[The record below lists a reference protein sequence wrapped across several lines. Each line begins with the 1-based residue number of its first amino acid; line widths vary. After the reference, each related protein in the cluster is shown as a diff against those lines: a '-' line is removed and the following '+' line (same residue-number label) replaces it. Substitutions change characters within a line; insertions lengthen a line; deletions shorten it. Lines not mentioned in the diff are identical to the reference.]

1 MASEQELMALMAQG
15 GQDEGAPMGGAPGM
29 MPGMEPPMPPS
40 PPMGSPMST
49 PEPKAGQREA
59 AMINVSM
66 ALDLIEQA
74 LPALGSASPEGKKL
88 LSVLNS
94 LTGLLGPRKQR
105 TGELQNAEI
114 LQLLQNLPQAG
125 GGTPASK
132 MIEASPPNLGLMTP
146 PGAPPAPP
154 GAAPGAPVPPPPG
167 GAGAPPMPM

>member
-1 MASEQELMALMAQG
+1 MATEQELMALMAQG
-15 GQDEGAPMGGAPGM
+15 QQDEGTPPGGAPGI
-29 MPGMEPPMPPS
+29 MPGMEPDVPS
-40 PPMGSPMST
+40 PPMASPMST

-105 TGELQNAEI
+105 TGELQQAEI

-132 MIEASPPNLGLMTP
+132 MIEASPPNLGMMTP
-146 PGAPPAPP
+146 PGAPPAP